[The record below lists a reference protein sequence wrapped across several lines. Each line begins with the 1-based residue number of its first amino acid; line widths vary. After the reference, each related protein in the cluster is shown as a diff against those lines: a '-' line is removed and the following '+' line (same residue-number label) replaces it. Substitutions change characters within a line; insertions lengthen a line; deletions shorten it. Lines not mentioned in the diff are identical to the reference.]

1 MIPALLARLTP
12 DVPVS
17 HVFCNVNRSVTA
29 SFRWKGSMV
38 EKKYITGCLLQVGYL
53 RNLTWTLSNL
63 CRNKNPFPRFSAV
76 QQMLPSIIQ
85 LLHHSDKSVLS
96 DACWAI
102 SYLTDG
108 PNERIDIVIKTGVLS
123 RLVELLGFEELA
135 VVASNLLFPL
145 AFKFGPWADSSHSA
159 SLRIT

>member
-1 MIPALLARLTP
+1 MCDFTSP
-12 DVPVS
+12 
-17 HVFCNVNRSVTA
+17 HF
-29 SFRWKGSMV
+29 K
-38 EKKYITGCLLQVGYL
+38 VGYI

-76 QQMLPSIIQ
+76 QQMLPSLIQ

-108 PNERIDIVIKTGVLS
+108 PNERIDIVILTGVLP
-123 RLVELLGFEELA
+123 RLVELLGFDELA
-135 VVASNLLFPL
+135 VVVNMW
-145 AFKFGPWADSSHSA
+145 AFSF
-159 SLRIT
+159 LMTCI